1 MEAFAGFDWDD
12 ANRSKCQKHGVP
24 IAEIESVFQGRF
36 RVAPDTKHSATE
48 DRFIAIGRT
57 GTGRPLFVAFTIRV
71 KGRQRFIRPISAR
84 YMHAKEIESYEAQN
98 P

>member
-1 MEAFAGFDWDD
+1 MEAFAGFDRDD
-12 ANRSKCQKHGVP
+12 ANRLKCQKHGVP
-24 IAEIESVFQGRF
+24 IAEIEAVFQSRF

-84 YMHAKEIESYEAQN
+84 YMHTKEIQSYEAQN

>member
-1 MEAFAGFDWDD
+1 MEAFAGFDRDD

-24 IAEIESVFQGRF
+24 IAEIEAVFQGSF

-48 DRFIAIGRT
+48 DRFIAIGRS

-71 KGRQRFIRPISAR
+71 KRRQRFIRPISAR
-84 YMHAKEIESYEAQN
+84 YMHAKEIQSYEAQN

>member
-1 MEAFAGFDWDD
+1 MEALAGFDWDD
-12 ANRSKCQKHGVP
+12 ANLSKFQKHGVP
-24 IAEIESVFQGRF
+24 IAEIEAVFEGRF

-57 GTGRPLFVAFTIRV
+57 ETGRPLFVAFTIRV
-71 KGRQRFIRPISAR
+71 KGRGRFVRPISAR
-84 YMHAKEIESYEAQN
+84 YMHAKEIQNYEAQN

>member
-1 MEAFAGFDWDD
+1 MEAFAGFDRDD
-12 ANRSKCQKHGVP
+12 ANRSKCQKHGVRSQK
-24 IAEIESVFQGRF
+24 IEAVFQGKF
-36 RVAPDTKHSATE
+36 HVAPDTKHSATE

-57 GTGRPLFVAFTIRV
+57 GTGRSLFVAFTIRV
-71 KGRQRFIRPISAR
+71 KGRQRFVRPISAR

>member
-24 IAEIESVFQGRF
+24 IGEIEAVFQSRF
-36 RVAPDTKHSATE
+36 RVAPDTKHSTTE

-71 KGRQRFIRPISAR
+71 KGRQRLVRPISAR

>member
-1 MEAFAGFDWDD
+1 MTSRLA
-12 ANRSKCQKHGVP
+12 RS
-24 IAEIESVFQGRF
+24 IAKKTGS
-36 RVAPDTKHSATE
+36 TTE
-48 DRFIAIGRT
+48 DRFIAIDRT

-71 KGRQRFIRPISAR
+71 KGRQRFVRPISAR

>member
-24 IAEIESVFQGRF
+24 IAEIEAVFQGRF

-57 GTGRPLFVAFTIRV
+57 ETGPAALRGFHDSSKRPTAFHPANQRPLHAC
-71 KGRQRFIRPISAR
+71 QRDP
-84 YMHAKEIESYEAQN
+84 KL
-98 P
+98 